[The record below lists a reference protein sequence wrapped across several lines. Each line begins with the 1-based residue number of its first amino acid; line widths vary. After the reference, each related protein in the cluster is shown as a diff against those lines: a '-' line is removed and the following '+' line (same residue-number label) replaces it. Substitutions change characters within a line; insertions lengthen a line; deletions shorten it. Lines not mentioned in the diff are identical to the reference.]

1 MQRNVVHI
9 NYATYSVCRMY
20 VCNNIWIYEYN
31 YRIILYICDHVCV
44 CMNIQYIIVHCGS
57 LLWTCHVTGVPARKS
72 RPVACS
78 SDIPTRILRS
88 CWIPKPSYCKS
99 WGVPSHLGFLTTK
112 RKNVDHLGWW
122 PSMGWWIIVA
132 WLGARCLKYG
142 RCHPKMVISCDSYVW
157 IRWREAVVRMMFL
170 SQQLHHIQ
178 SIMWYGVRIRIYI
191 YI

>member
-9 NYATYSVCRMY
+9 NYATFSVCRMY

-99 WGVPSHLGFLTTK
+99 WGVPSHHGCFNNKSWSSMIWVIHFVPTNLAHPHLLTWSDLEVPDEHFWKCEPTVSTCKQLGI
-112 RKNVDHLGWW
+112 D
-122 PSMGWWIIVA
+122 
-132 WLGARCLKYG
+132 
-142 RCHPKMVISCDSYVW
+142 
-157 IRWREAVVRMMFL
+157 
-170 SQQLHHIQ
+170 
-178 SIMWYGVRIRIYI
+178 
-191 YI
+191 